1 MENMEVNEE
10 DHLLDLPEDSTPD
23 LHTSTQPG
31 DGVNQHVLVAVEML
45 SEGSEEAD
53 QQNSLHEVRDE
64 GIDMQESNPQDTSQ
78 VCEMEMSPDIKLA
91 AEPPTE
97 KFQVR
102 PGPVQIKYSSTQRAQ
117 EDWADQDP
125 TGPPR
130 EDTEESQEPEAQVEV
145 VTERDEK
152 DDHEENPM
160 FLISQVQGTLKHP
173 NPSTADDIEANF
185 IKKLDSVALQVEYYL
200 KFETDEYNLSETAVE
215 QIKTVSTP
223 IVAETLQVLKAAVS
237 VKQWAKTSLARWQE
251 EVANLEFAEFPI
263 KPLSKNAQKYI
274 TETVVHILELTRE
287 VLTVSMPQDQDPY
300 MVETLREQLQI
311 LLQTYD
317 DTEKEL
323 TERTT
328 QLKNLQTD
336 SEIQV
341 TEIRKQVIE
350 NRELQEEMNKC
361 KTEYEN
367 YHQKY
372 HKIKR
377 DMEQIDGKKMKE
389 EKAALQL
396 SLDSANELLKR
407 QMVQKSRS
415 REKIQKQEL
424 ELDQKNSMIE
434 ELQAEVH
441 QLRVDKEER
450 QLNGASNVG
459 SLNEEPRG
467 YSAKKMKLQDTSSAA
482 SANFATGESVQ
493 VVQENHTYSEVAR
506 QDAVI
511 SRLLNRGYVS
521 FCCKGTNMFN
531 KHSLDKAMATLE
543 ELETYVHNLLTE
555 LQKSFPE
562 DFRQIQEGTDEM
574 KQKDAFNKFQ
584 FYLQFPRSQVD
595 LLRHIA
601 NARDPHYDFES
612 FSPALQRRNIH
623 RFQQFPDLSPNRL
636 MFPTLF
642 NEETGL
648 FQRHAILALLSL
660 YAPRLYEE
668 VIIWD
673 VAGNTQERKLFK
685 FLFGEKNSTKYYVA
699 LQLLCIFVLDQSNLI
714 KLVEQGLQHN
724 HILVKGSNVSKNMVP
739 PNTGTLTENVLSE
752 ISMQRPVN
760 YEMSELRT
768 IFLDKTDMS
777 MFKKLYSAERT
788 KIKTLLKRQQEDFPP
803 LPLQQ
808 KKPDYNKQFD

>member
-1 MENMEVNEE
+1 MEKMEVNDE

-45 SEGSEEAD
+45 SEGSEESD
-53 QQNSLHEVRDE
+53 QQDSLHEVRDK
-64 GIDMQESNPQDTSQ
+64 GIDMQESNPEDTSQ
-78 VCEMEMSPDIKLA
+78 VSEMEMSPDIKLA

-102 PGPVQIKYSSTQRAQ
+102 PGPVQIKDNSTQRAQ

-125 TGPPR
+125 TGSLR

-145 VTERDEK
+145 VTERDEN

-173 NPSTADDIEANF
+173 NPSTAADIEANF

-200 KFETDEYNLSETAVE
+200 KFETDEFNLSETAVE

-274 TETVVHILELTRE
+274 KETVVHILELTRE
-287 VLTVSMPQDQDPY
+287 VLTVSMPQGQDPY
-300 MVETLREQLQI
+300 MVETLREQFQI

-323 TERTT
+323 TDKTT
-328 QLKNLQTD
+328 QLRNLQRD

-367 YHQKY
+367 YHEKY

-377 DMEQIDGKKMKE
+377 ELDQIDGKKMKE

-415 REKIQKQEL
+415 REKIQKQDL

-434 ELQAEVH
+434 QLQAEVH
-441 QLRVDKEER
+441 QLRVDKEEG

-459 SLNEEPRG
+459 SLDDEPRG
-467 YSAKKMKLQDTSSAA
+467 YSAKKMKLQDEETSSAA
-482 SANFATGESVQ
+482 SGSFATGESVQ

-511 SRLLNRGYVS
+511 SRVLNRGYVS

-531 KHSLDKAMATLE
+531 KHSLEKAMTSLE
-543 ELETYVHNLLTE
+543 ELETYVQNLFTE

-574 KQKDAFNKFQ
+574 KSKDAFNKFQ
-584 FYLQFPRSQVD
+584 FYFQFPRSQVD
-595 LLRHIA
+595 LLHHIV
-601 NARDPHYDFES
+601 NAKDPNYDDES
-612 FSPALQRRNIH
+612 FSPAC
-623 RFQQFPDLSPNRL
+623 
-636 MFPTLF
+636 
-642 NEETGL
+642 EEKTSTG
-648 FQRHAILALLSL
+648 FS
-660 YAPRLYEE
+660 
-668 VIIWD
+668 
-673 VAGNTQERKLFK
+673 
-685 FLFGEKNSTKYYVA
+685 NSQT
-699 LQLLCIFVLDQSNLI
+699 C
-714 KLVEQGLQHN
+714 
-724 HILVKGSNVSKNMVP
+724 P
-739 PNTGTLTENVLSE
+739 
-752 ISMQRPVN
+752 
-760 YEMSELRT
+760 
-768 IFLDKTDMS
+768 KTD
-777 MFKKLYSAERT
+777 
-788 KIKTLLKRQQEDFPP
+788 
-803 LPLQQ
+803 
-808 KKPDYNKQFD
+808 